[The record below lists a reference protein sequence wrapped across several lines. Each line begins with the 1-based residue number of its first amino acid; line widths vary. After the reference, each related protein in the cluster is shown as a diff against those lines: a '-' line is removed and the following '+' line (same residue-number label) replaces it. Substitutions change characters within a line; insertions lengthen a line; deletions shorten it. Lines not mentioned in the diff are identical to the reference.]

1 MELPRDARALGMD
14 RAIPRRD
21 FLNGIAI
28 GIAGAALAG
37 GTSSAAGIPEPQSA
51 AGATPADVAQ
61 YPPLR
66 TGLRG
71 NYPAAIEAFDP
82 LQQGT
87 YRQVPAGTDSGEK
100 YDLVIVGGGI
110 SGLAAAHFWRRA
122 LGTNQKILI
131 LDNHDDFGGHAK
143 RNEFRYEGRTFIG
156 YGGTM
161 GISTPYPY
169 SYTAK
174 RLVEELG
181 VQVERNAEF
190 QNRDAFQKLDL
201 GPGMFFDKEH
211 FGENKVVAGNG

>member
-1 MELPRDARALGMD
+1 MSDREHRDLGMH
-14 RAIPRRD
+14 RPIARRD
-21 FLNGIAI
+21 FLNGVAI
-28 GIAGAALAG
+28 GITGAIAAARAPRLVAQPASSS
-37 GTSSAAGIPEPQSA
+37 SSAA
-51 AGATPADVAQ
+51 
-61 YPPLR
+61 YPPAL

-71 NYPAAIEAFDP
+71 NYPAAVEAFGRMRD
-82 LQQGT
+82 GAF
-87 YRQVPAGTDSGEK
+87 RQFPALDNDTREE

-122 LGTNQKILI
+122 LGNAQKILI

-143 RNEFRYEGRTFIG
+143 RNEFSYQGRTFIG

-181 VQVERNAEF
+181 IQVERNNEF
-190 QNRDAFQKLDL
+190 VNRSA
-201 GPGMFFDKEH
+201 
-211 FGENKVVAGNG
+211 